1 MSATGGED
9 PTPKEPESP
18 VSPMAERSEATGV
31 VEGLGPDAS
40 AAQASCEAQV
50 SSEIQVLG
58 AGAAEEGMGP
68 EVAQPEHGAGAALS
82 SSSSSSSIG
91 PAEELERGA
100 DRGPNRL
107 VNPRQFPLINF
118 RVTFVE
124 LVSSLLRRV
133 HHNDH
138 LLIRPYENVQVL
150 RRRPPH
156 AATASRQRPRHG
168 RSSGPLPVP
177 QAPLCSSAG
186 VPLQGEGEGRA
197 AAAILAAAV
206 EEQAAC
212 GGGAAGKL
220 AEAQE
225 AIKETAQSGEQKDED
240 DMDDEQAEAATQTL
254 CENPSDAQGLGG
266 EEQKEAEEESKKDNE
281 NQQEWEKDTDLAG
294 GSLEKPSSED

>member
-1 MSATGGED
+1 M
-9 PTPKEPESP
+9 
-18 VSPMAERSEATGV
+18 
-31 VEGLGPDAS
+31 GPDAS

-240 DMDDEQAEAATQTL
+240 DMDDEQAEGATGRGCPPAAGPGRRAAA
-254 CENPSDAQGLGG
+254 PSLR
-266 EEQKEAEEESKKDNE
+266 
-281 NQQEWEKDTDLAG
+281 G
-294 GSLEKPSSED
+294 GSGPCSARPWSGRRGSAYRHLQARRCGALPAPPPG